1 MAREV
6 TLRQENLRILRT
18 QYFHFTLEFVE
29 RHTGVSTTTI
39 RNAEIG
45 RKIKKENLNKIFVFY
60 IKADDI
66 KQYIRNHPEEFKNV
80 R

>member
-6 TLRQENLRILRT
+6 TLCQENLRILRT
-18 QYFHFTLEFVE
+18 QYVPFTLEIVE
-29 RHTGVSTTTI
+29 RHTEVSATTI
-39 RNAEIG
+39 GNAEVG